1 MTARA
6 DDTGTSVLAAGART
20 AMTMAS
26 GEGEGA
32 GLVVRQLAADAR
44 RRLVGGEED
53 DTLRLDGEVRGTEF
67 VVTMHDFGE
76 PVSGPPDG
84 VLALLDAGVVT
95 AAEARTDGAGNISEV
110 RFALP
115 AHHRVLSTESLEVLP
130 DDSAPSPEDV
140 TFRELLPSDAPA
152 LTRALYRTYGWSYPL
167 PSMYYP
173 DRIAAQLESGERIGE
188 VAVTAS
194 GEVASHW
201 GAVYVSPTVV
211 ETGGT
216 ITDPRF
222 RRRGLAKILGDR
234 LLARLMELEVSG
246 RLREPV
252 LTHPA
257 TQQIALQEG
266 ATIVGAYI
274 CMTHPI
280 QQVGITDGVQ
290 ASRGSLSVAYSAL
303 RPLAPA
309 TMWIP
314 GPYEPMAR
322 QVLAAS
328 DWPRELAGA
337 RRDPACPEH
346 GSMSTSFNSDNRF
359 GIVDIEVVGLDLVDE
374 ITTALHQMQ
383 RSGAEYVQV
392 RLPANQPALATVG
405 AGLVELGL
413 GYAALIPGFRPSDD
427 GTGDVLVTQWIE
439 DVDIDTSDFVYAT
452 EAVGELV
459 RSVVQQVREAGSRGG
474 IRQRRAARRA
484 QLFAALGD

>member
-1 MTARA
+1 
-6 DDTGTSVLAAGART
+6 
-20 AMTMAS
+20 
-26 GEGEGA
+26 
-32 GLVVRQLAADAR
+32 
-44 RRLVGGEED
+44 
-53 DTLRLDGEVRGTEF
+53 
-67 VVTMHDFGE
+67 
-76 PVSGPPDG
+76 
-84 VLALLDAGVVT
+84 
-95 AAEARTDGAGNISEV
+95 
-110 RFALP
+110 
-115 AHHRVLSTESLEVLP
+115 
-130 DDSAPSPEDV
+130 
-140 TFRELLPSDAPA
+140 
-152 LTRALYRTYGWSYPL
+152 
-167 PSMYYP
+167 MYYP

-188 VAVTAS
+188 IAVTRS

-201 GAVYVSPTVV
+201 GAVYLSPTVV

-234 LLARLMELEVSG
+234 LLARLVELEVSG
-246 RLREPV
+246 RVREPV

-274 CMTHPI
+274 SMTHPI

-303 RPLAPA
+303 QPLSPA

-337 RRDPACPEH
+337 RRDPGCPEH
-346 GSMSTSFNSDNRF
+346 GTMSTSFNSDNRF
-359 GIVDIEVVGLDLVDE
+359 GLVDIEVVGLDLVDE

-413 GYAALIPGFRPSDD
+413 GYAALIPGFRASDD

-439 DVDIDTSDFVYAT
+439 DIDVDTSDFVYAT

-474 IRQRRAARRA
+474 MRQRRAARRA